1 MILLE
6 TIDIFRIDNELYE
19 KKKPVRHRRI
29 YKHKHGIQFALKI
42 LNLYAAS
49 THIFFLNLDFA
60 KLGLNS
66 ITLLIYTNL
75 TKHAQ

>member
-6 TIDIFRIDNELYE
+6 TIDLFRIDNELYE
-19 KKKPVRHRRI
+19 KKTVRHRRI
-29 YKHKHGIQFALKI
+29 YIHKHGIQFALKI
-42 LNLYAAS
+42 QNLYAAS